1 MLTIAST
8 AAALLSAP
16 APEIFESGSSRRE
29 ERSDKAISTPAIDFT
44 LPPDAIQS
52 SENDFSECFVENGPV
67 PSPEFPKRRVLTTQ
81 ARKRLAQQKRDREVL
96 KRLVS
101 MAWLQWDRSAA
112 DATHAEDTFSIAD
125 ELLATALNS
134 ELNADLSTIKA
145 SDFDWRVQASQLDT
159 EAALGFK
166 MARWELPMETIG
178 RFQKT
183 DFAQLRSRLTI
194 LKKEEASLAAAEKKA
209 SKKAEPQIVAKKAA
223 PKKAKN
229 AVEKTKEDFI
239 IAAAVPAAPVEVAKP
254 VKVVA
259 PVVAIAPV
267 EQPVFDA
274 RTDVAVNSVSSAPA
288 AAETVVAEATQQ
300 AVAEAT
306 QQVVAEATEQVVAS
320 ESKQS
325 PELESNEPT
334 LEAAP
339 VVQAPT
345 QVAVEA
351 PTVAPAV
358 AQAVPV
364 APSVAVTPKM
374 ASADFATGI
383 SQQIVARLTDY
394 ANRSPEKVAD
404 PEPQAATGRFKA
416 ASARRSIQST
426 QEEKFGTELFGRITV
441 DRDVV
446 DFLQSRRASLEYFL
460 VPVQGNQRKDLIPL
474 ARFPEE
480 QFEFDAAKLEGA
492 YRLVALAFAPESS
505 DHIGRA
511 VFETEITRDNSKQNI
526 RFNVS
531 LRDLLAGGM
540 KEVADRATVPV
551 TLSIFKG
558 ASSEYR
564 QSNPIAGAK
573 IQIAGL
579 PELGEFYTDE
589 NGDVLGFPE
598 MPIHSRILLVVSAGD
613 KFLPTTQIVSIGTR
627 DPAERVFLIERTQAE
642 LISNLVP
649 NATPDNRT
657 AVVMGRVYDPSTFI
671 PLAGQQVTLQGHDA
685 GQLGYFGLGSDEFEP
700 VTQSEGY
707 FSFFKVLPG
716 LVALNRPKTDLRT
729 FVWRARPGTGY
740 YVELG
745 KLGTQSLKGQVED
758 FFTRSPLEQVEVNLV
773 GDDSIS
779 STLASGRFSIPGIEA
794 PSGRLTMELKRVE
807 YPIVWHTAG
816 YNPLDR
822 VRPRRYPMISTDD
835 VNTIL
840 FQHRSPKWIHSTGM
854 IIGRAF
860 SSLFDKA
867 GEEILEV
874 EVRTPS
880 GKKVPSTMG
889 PFPVKGS
896 QPTQGLTRDHS
907 AFAYWN
913 LIPGEYVVIW
923 RRASD
928 KKLVRIELTDTERD
942 RVSIAM

>member
-16 APEIFESGSSRRE
+16 APELFES
-29 ERSDKAISTPAIDFT
+29 AIAPQKTEAIAPSLDFT
-44 LPPDAIQS
+44 LPPEAIQS
-52 SENDFSECFVENGPV
+52 SENDFSECFVETGPV
-67 PSPEFPKRRVLTTQ
+67 PSPEVPKRRVLSSQQ
-81 ARKRLAQQKRDREVL
+81 ARKREAL

-101 MAWLQWDRSAA
+101 VAWTQWDRAA
-112 DATHAEDTFSIAD
+112 EEASLAEDTFSMAD
-125 ELLATALNS
+125 ELLTTALNS
-134 ELNADLSTIKA
+134 DEQVDLSTIKA

-183 DFAQLRSRLTI
+183 DFGHLRSRLTV
-194 LKKEEASLAAAEKKA
+194 LKKEAASLAPAKKA
-209 SKKAEPQIVAKKAA
+209 PQMVAKKVA
-223 PKKAKN
+223 PKKPKAKI
-229 AVEKTKEDFI
+229 AEKPKEDFV
-239 IAAAVPAAPVEVAKP
+239 IAAAKPVEVAPP
-254 VKVVA
+254 V
-259 PVVAIAPV
+259 
-267 EQPVFDA
+267 QPTLDA
-274 RTDVAVNSVSSAPA
+274 RTDVAAS
-288 AAETVVAEATQQ
+288 TQQ
-300 AVAEAT
+300 
-306 QQVVAEATEQVVAS
+306 
-320 ESKQS
+320 S
-325 PELESNEPT
+325 PVLETTEPT
-334 LEAAP
+334 LEAVPMEAAAAETTVQTTVQNPVLAP
-339 VVQAPT
+339 AP
-345 QVAVEA
+345 VEA
-351 PTVAPAV
+351 PAA
-358 AQAVPV
+358 PV
-364 APSVAVTPKM
+364 APPAAVAPKL

-394 ANRSPEKVAD
+394 ANRSPEKVTN
-404 PEPQAATGRFKA
+404 PEPQPVTGRFKA
-416 ASARRSIQST
+416 ASVRGST
-426 QEEKFGTELFGRITV
+426 QTTQQEKFETTLFGRITV

-480 QFEFDAAKLEGA
+480 QFEFEAAQLEGA

-511 VFETEITRDNSKQNI
+511 VYETEITRDNAKQNI
-526 RFNVS
+526 RFNVA

-551 TLSIFKG
+551 TLSVFKG

-564 QSNPIAGAK
+564 QSTPVAGAK

-589 NGDVLGFPE
+589 HGDVLGFPE

-613 KFLPTTQIVSIGTR
+613 KFLPTTQVVSVGTR
-627 DPAERVFLIERTQAE
+627 DPAERVFLIEKTQAD

-649 NATPDNRT
+649 NATPDSRT
-657 AVVMGRVYDPSTFI
+657 AVVMGRVYDPSTFT
-671 PLAGQQVTLQGHDA
+671 PLAGQQVTIQGHDA
-685 GQLGYFGLGSDEFEP
+685 GKLGYFGLGSDEFEP

-707 FSFFKVLPG
+707 FSLFKVLPG
-716 LVALNRPKTDLRT
+716 FVALNRPKTDLRS

-773 GDDSIS
+773 GDDSIV
-779 STLASGRFSIPGIEA
+779 STLENGKFSIPGIEA
-794 PSGRLTMELKRVE
+794 PSGRLTMELKRVD
-807 YPIVWHTAG
+807 YPIVWHTAAF
-816 YNPLDR
+816 NPLDR
-822 VRPRRYPMISTDD
+822 LRPRRYPMISTDE
-835 VNTIL
+835 VNAIL
-840 FQHRSPKWIHSTGM
+840 FQHRAPKWIHSTGM
-854 IIGRAF
+854 IVGRAF

-867 GEEILEV
+867 DEEILEV

-896 QPTQGLTRDHS
+896 QPAQGLTRNRS

-928 KKLVRIELTDTERD
+928 KSLVRIELTDTERD

>member
-1 MLTIAST
+1 LNSRLKKLPHLFWMLTIAST

-16 APEIFESGSSRRE
+16 TPENFESVSAPQKTE
-29 ERSDKAISTPAIDFT
+29 VVAPAIDFT
-44 LPPDAIQS
+44 LPPEAIQS

-67 PSPEFPKRRVLTTQ
+67 PSPEIPKRRVLSTQ
-81 ARKRLAQQKRDREVL
+81 ARKRLALQKRDRQAL

-101 MAWLQWDRSAA
+101 VAWMQWDRAA
-112 DATHAEDTFSIAD
+112 EDATHAEDTFSIAD
-125 ELLATALNS
+125 EFLATALNS
-134 ELNADLSTIKA
+134 EVQSDISTIKA

-166 MARWELPMETIG
+166 LARWELPMETIG

-183 DFAQLRSRLTI
+183 DFGHLRSRLTV
-194 LKKEEASLAAAEKKA
+194 LKKEAAS
-209 SKKAEPQIVAKKAA
+209 IVAKKAA
-223 PKKAKN
+223 PKKQKAKV
-229 AVEKTKEDFI
+229 AQKPKEEFI
-239 IAAAVPAAPVEVAKP
+239 IAAAAPV
-254 VKVVA
+254 
-259 PVVAIAPV
+259 
-267 EQPVFDA
+267 QPVLDA
-274 RTDVAVNSVSSAPA
+274 RTDVVVNSVSSAPA
-288 AAETVVAEATQQ
+288 VAREA
-300 AVAEAT
+300 
-306 QQVVAEATEQVVAS
+306 
-320 ESKQS
+320 KQS
-325 PELESNEPT
+325 PELESAEPT

-339 VVQAPT
+339 VVEAPAQAAVQAPI
-345 QVAVEA
+345 AA
-351 PTVAPAV
+351 PVV
-358 AQAVPV
+358 AQAAPV
-364 APSVAVTPKM
+364 APPAAVTPKL
-374 ASADFATGI
+374 ASSDFATGI

-394 ANRSPEKVAD
+394 ANRSPEKAVI
-404 PEPQAATGRFKA
+404 PEPQPVTGRFKS
-416 ASARRSIQST
+416 ASIRGSTQST
-426 QEEKFGTELFGRITV
+426 QDEKFETSLFGRITV

-480 QFEFDAAKLEGA
+480 QFEFEASKLEGA

-511 VFETEITRDNSKQNI
+511 VFETEITRDNAKQNI

-551 TLSIFKG
+551 TLSVFKG

-564 QSNPIAGAK
+564 QSTPVAGAK

-579 PELGEFYTDE
+579 PELGEFFTDDH
-589 NGDVLGFPE
+589 GDVLGFPE

-613 KFLPTTQIVSIGTR
+613 KFLPTTQIVSVGTR
-627 DPAERVFLIERTQAE
+627 DPAERVFLIEKTQAD

-657 AVVMGRVYDPSTFI
+657 TVVMGRVYDPSTFT
-671 PLAGQQVTLQGHDA
+671 PLAGQQVAIQGHDA
-685 GQLGYFGLGSDEFEP
+685 GKLGYFGLGSDEYEP

-707 FSFFKVLPG
+707 FSLFKVMPG
-716 LVALNRPKTDLRT
+716 FVALTRPKTDLRT

-745 KLGTQSLKGQVED
+745 KLGTQSLRGQVED

-773 GDDSIS
+773 GDDSVS
-779 STLASGRFSIPGIEA
+779 STLANGKFSIPGIEA
-794 PSGRLTMELKRVE
+794 PSGRLTMEFKRVE
-807 YPIVWHTAG
+807 YPIVWHTAAF
-816 YNPLDR
+816 NPLDR
-822 VRPRRYPMISTDD
+822 MRPRRYPMVSTDE
-835 VNTIL
+835 VNAIL
-840 FQHRSPKWIHSTGM
+840 FQHRAPKWIHSTGM

-896 QPTQGLTRDHS
+896 QPAEGLTRDRS

-928 KKLVRIELTDTERD
+928 KSLVRIELTDTERD

>member
-1 MLTIAST
+1 MNFLLKKLPHLFWMLTIAST

-16 APEIFESGSSRRE
+16 APEIFESVSAPEKSVPQKT
-29 ERSDKAISTPAIDFT
+29 DLVAPAIDFT
-44 LPPDAIQS
+44 LPPEAIQS

-67 PSPEFPKRRVLTTQ
+67 PSPEIPNRRVLSTQ
-81 ARKRLAQQKRDREVL
+81 ARKRLALKKRDREAL

-101 MAWLQWDRSAA
+101 MAWIQWDRAA
-112 DATHAEDTFSIAD
+112 EDATHAEDTFSIAD
-125 ELLATALNS
+125 ELLTTALNS
-134 ELNADLSTIKA
+134 EEQFNLSTIKA

-159 EAALGFK
+159 EVALGFQ

-183 DFAQLRSRLTI
+183 DFGHLRSRLTV
-194 LKKEEASLAAAEKKA
+194 LKKEAASLAAKR
-209 SKKAEPQIVAKKAA
+209 EPHVVAKKVA
-223 PKKAKN
+223 PKKPKAKI
-229 AVEKTKEDFI
+229 ASKPKEDFI
-239 IAAAVPAAPVEVAKP
+239 IAAATKPVDTAKPVEVA
-254 VKVVA
+254 A
-259 PVVAIAPV
+259 PV
-267 EQPVFDA
+267 QPVLDA
-274 RTDVAVNSVSSAPA
+274 RKDVAVNSAQPAVVS
-288 AAETVVAEATQQ
+288 EAM
-300 AVAEAT
+300 
-306 QQVVAEATEQVVAS
+306 
-320 ESKQS
+320 QS
-325 PELESNEPT
+325 PVLETNEPT

-339 VVQAPT
+339 VEAGPVQTTVQAPI
-345 QVAVEA
+345 
-351 PTVAPAV
+351 PAPAV
-358 AQAVPV
+358 APAAPV
-364 APSVAVTPKM
+364 APSAAVTPKL

-394 ANRSPEKVAD
+394 ANRSPEKAVI
-404 PEPQAATGRFKA
+404 PEPQPVTGRFKA
-416 ASARRSIQST
+416 ASVRGST
-426 QEEKFGTELFGRITV
+426 QTTQNEKFETTLFGRITV

-474 ARFPEE
+474 ARFPED
-480 QFEFDAAKLEGA
+480 QFEFEAAQLEGA

-511 VFETEITRDNSKQNI
+511 VYESEITSSNAKQNI
-526 RFNVS
+526 RFNVA

-564 QSNPIAGAK
+564 QSTPVAGAK

-589 NGDVLGFPE
+589 HGDVLGFPE

-613 KFLPTTQIVSIGTR
+613 KFLPTTQVVSVGTR
-627 DPAERVFLIERTQAE
+627 DPAERVFLIEKTQAD

-657 AVVMGRVYDPSTFI
+657 AVVMGRVYDPSTFT
-671 PLAGQQVTLQGHDA
+671 PLAGQQVSIQGHDA
-685 GQLGYFGLGSDEFEP
+685 GKLGYFGLGSDEFEP

-707 FSFFKVLPG
+707 FSLFKVVPG
-716 LVALNRPKTDLRT
+716 FVALTRPKTDLRT

-773 GDDSIS
+773 GDDAIA
-779 STLASGRFSIPGIEA
+779 STLENGKFSIPGIEA

-807 YPIVWHTAG
+807 YPIVWHTAAF
-816 YNPLDR
+816 NPLDR
-822 VRPRRYPMISTDD
+822 LRPRRYPMISTDD
-835 VNTIL
+835 VNAIL
-840 FQHRSPKWIHSTGM
+840 FQHRAPKWIHSTGM
-854 IIGRAF
+854 IVGRAL

-880 GKKVPSTMG
+880 GKGVPSTMG

-896 QPTQGLTRDHS
+896 QPAQGLTRDRS

-928 KKLVRIELTDTERD
+928 KSLVRIELTDTERD